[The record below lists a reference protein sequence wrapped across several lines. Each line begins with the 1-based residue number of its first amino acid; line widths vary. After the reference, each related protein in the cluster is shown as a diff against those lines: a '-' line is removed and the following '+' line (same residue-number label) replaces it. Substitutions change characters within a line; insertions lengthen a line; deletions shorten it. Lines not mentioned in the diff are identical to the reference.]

1 MSLGDDLAKLDEL
14 RRSGAISEAEF
25 QKAATGLFSRELG
38 SAAPA
43 PSDGTPRQ
51 PDDANY
57 QAELA
62 RIDREWQRDERYY
75 MVRTGMGRRQV
86 PTTSMAF
93 YLVVIGGG
101 IGVAWVII
109 TLTILRSMAAIGP
122 LAPMRVVFPLIG
134 VVYTVVVV
142 GYGLYCYRHARLYQ
156 ERYREYQARRQKLKA
171 GHFQ

>member
-1 MSLGDDLAKLDEL
+1 MSLADDLAKLDEL
-14 RRSGAISEAEF
+14 RRSGALNEAEF
-25 QKAATGLFSRELG
+25 QEAAAGLFSRELG
-38 SAAPA
+38 SAAPTQI
-43 PSDGTPRQ
+43 DGTPRQ

-57 QAELA
+57 QIELA

-75 MVRTGMGRRQV
+75 MVRTGMDRRQV
-86 PTTSMAF
+86 PTTTMAF

-122 LAPMRVVFPLIG
+122 LALMRVVFPLIG
-134 VVYTVVVV
+134 VVYTIVVV
-142 GYGLYCYRHARLYQ
+142 GYGLYCYRRARLYQ

-171 GHFQ
+171 RHFQ